1 MAFMPRSA
9 SASYASRGSGLGVLS
24 ACVFRL
30 SAQARVQTRWHKS
43 SGHQSW
49 DLALVA
55 RVGCKPRRNSGR
67 VGALRCTA
75 LWLLSPLDASNALRA
90 EAELAA
96 CKDTSK
102 AGAAGASSL
111 RFNAPSRSV

>member
-9 SASYASRGSGLGVLS
+9 SASLCLAGQWPLGPLR
-24 ACVFRL
+24 CVFRL